1 MPHRPANERHN
12 TIANTVEVALLGDPR
27 LRGMTLKSNIF
38 TKKENFM
45 KALITGASSGIGK
58 EMAIYLSEQ
67 DIDVVLVARE
77 QEKLEEVQKQI
88 KTKSEIVCMD
98 LSDAQNCIDLY
109 KKVGDIDIL
118 INNAGFGIA
127 GSFTETDY
135 ITELNMISTNI
146 CAVHTLTKL
155 YLHEMKKKN
164 SGYILNVASIAG
176 FMPGPQMAT
185 YHATKSYVLSLTQS
199 IYEEVHQEGYDISI
213 SALCPGPIKTPFI
226 EKANVKFKN
235 KLMTAKYVAKYA
247 IDNMFEGKYMIIPGV
262 TNKAIRFASKIM
274 PDKLFGRIVYKME
287 EKT

>member
-1 MPHRPANERHN
+1 
-12 TIANTVEVALLGDPR
+12 
-27 LRGMTLKSNIF
+27 
-38 TKKENFM
+38 M
-45 KALITGASSGIGK
+45 KALVTGASSGLGK

-67 DIDVVLVARE
+67 GIDVVLVAKDR
-77 QEKLEEVQKQI
+77 EKLREVQKEIQ
-88 KTKSEIVCMD
+88 TKSEIVCVD

-118 INNAGFGIA
+118 INNAGFGTT

-185 YHATKSYVLSLTQS
+185 YHASKAYVLNLTQS
-199 IYEEVHQEGYDISI
+199 IYEELNQEGYDINI

-226 EKANVKFKN
+226 EKANVKFKT
-235 KLMTAKYVAKYA
+235 KLMTAEYVARYA
-247 IDNMFEGKYMIIPGV
+247 IDKMFEGKYMIIPGAN
-262 TNKAIRFASKIM
+262 NKLIRFLSKIVS
-274 PDKLFGRIVYKME
+274 DKLIGRIVYKME
-287 EKT
+287 EKKK